1 MSKEAQLRS
10 LYLELDQLTRQNVYH
25 EVIGIQVSERMETQK
40 KEREEASQVL
50 YGKNNEI
57 ILESVQAETLFNVN
71 NLESCIECKQVLQTR
86 NEITDLRL

>member
-1 MSKEAQLRS
+1 M
-10 LYLELDQLTRQNVYH
+10 
-25 EVIGIQVSERMETQK
+25 EVQR

-71 NLESCIECKQVLQTR
+71 DLESCIECKEVLQTR
-86 NEITDLRL
+86 NDITDQRLQEALE

>member
-1 MSKEAQLRS
+1 M
-10 LYLELDQLTRQNVYH
+10 
-25 EVIGIQVSERMETQK
+25 
-40 KEREEASQVL
+40 L

-86 NEITDLRL
+86 NEITDLRLQEALNLNKVYKAMLRKIRS